1 PTITVS
7 EDKKWIFITIKVTE
21 GPKFDV
27 NNIYFNGELLFTDA
41 ELRADL
47 DLKPGDVYSE
57 EKLRLDIQ
65 KLTEM
70 YQDKGYAFANVLRT
84 LQIVPGENKVDIIY
98 SFEKGNIAYFGK
110 IIVKGNTKTR
120 DKVIRRE
127 LRIHEGMMYS
137 GSLLRKS

>member
-1 PTITVS
+1 KKFMQTQEETLFSGLSGSGSFQEFNFQTDVERLKYIYKSKGYLQVNIGNPTITVS

-21 GPKFDV
+21 GPMIEV
-27 NNIYFNGELLFTDA
+27 NNIFFNGELLFTDA

-47 DLKPGDVYSE
+47 DLKPGETYSE

-84 LQIVPGENKVDIIY
+84 LQIVPGENK
-98 SFEKGNIAYFGK
+98 
-110 IIVKGNTKTR
+110 
-120 DKVIRRE
+120 
-127 LRIHEGMMYS
+127 
-137 GSLLRKS
+137 